1 MRLKRLLSL
10 GIGRRSRGRANA
22 EENASPVRESKPIH
36 HPFDAEPPCRPAWRC
51 FSHEEIHRA
60 TGGFR
65 QENLVGRGG
74 YAEVYRGVLED
85 GQAIAV
91 KRLTR
96 ASSDEQRTK
105 DFLTEL
111 GAVGHVRH
119 PNVSALLGCC
129 VDRDLHLIFEF
140 SSRGSVCSNLYDESS
155 PPMAWKLR
163 HDIAVGTARG
173 LHYLHK
179 GCQRRIIH
187 RDIKASNILL
197 TANFEP
203 QISDFGLARWLP
215 TEWTHRAVARA
226 PIEGTFGCLAP
237 EYFMHGIV
245 HEKTDVFAFG
255 VFLLEIISGRKPVD
269 GSHNSLLGWAKPCL
283 RDGTVQALVDARL
296 GDEYDIDQL
305 RKLTFA
311 ASLCVRTTP
320 TLRPSMTEA
329 LDILEGRKI
338 LQDQWKM
345 PEGEEEEEE
354 FWSFDDLDDECD
366 TASSSSSTGS
376 SQS

>member
-10 GIGRRSRGRANA
+10 GIGRRSRGQANA
-22 EENASPVRESKPIH
+22 DENASPVRDNKPIH
-36 HPFDAEPPCRPAWRC
+36 HLFDGEPPCKTTWRC
-51 FSHEEIHRA
+51 FSYEEIHRA

-65 QENLVGRGG
+65 QENLVGGG
-74 YAEVYRGVLED
+74 GHAEVYRVGVLED
-85 GQAIAV
+85 GQAIAME
-91 KRLTR
+91 RLTR

-105 DFLTEL
+105 DFLTKL

-119 PNVSALLGCC
+119 PNVSALLRCC

-163 HDIAVGTARG
+163 HDIAVGTAMG

-215 TEWTHRAVARA
+215 TEWTHRFVARA
-226 PIEGTFGCLAP
+226 PIEGTFRCLPP

-245 HEKTDVFAFG
+245 HKKTDV
-255 VFLLEIISGRKPVD
+255 
-269 GSHNSLLGWAKPCL
+269 AKPYL
-283 RDGTVQALVDARL
+283 RDGTVQALVDVRL

-305 RKLTFA
+305 RKLTLA
-311 ASLCVRTTP
+311 ASLCIRTTP

-338 LQDQWKM
+338 LQDEWKM
-345 PEGEEEEEE
+345 PARGREGRRRV
-354 FWSFDDLDDECD
+354 L
-366 TASSSSSTGS
+366 GL
-376 SQS
+376 